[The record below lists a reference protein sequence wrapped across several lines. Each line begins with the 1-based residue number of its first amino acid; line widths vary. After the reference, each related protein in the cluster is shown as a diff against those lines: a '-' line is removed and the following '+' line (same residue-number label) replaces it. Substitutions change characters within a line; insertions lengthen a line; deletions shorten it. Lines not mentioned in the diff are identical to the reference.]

1 VRTAAVELLR
11 LTLTAALAGVVAAPA
26 AQIFRSGID
35 LVHFTVTAVDRK
47 GAIVTTL
54 TRDDFEIREDG
65 RVQRIEYFA
74 RGDQVEEAPELHL
87 GLLFDTSG
95 SMEEDVKLSRTAA
108 IRFLN
113 ALPDAT
119 DMTLVDF
126 DTEVRVTR
134 YGQADFARMVERIR
148 KRQPDGWTAFYDA
161 IGVYLDGANGQS
173 GRKVLV
179 LYTDGGDT
187 RSSLNFP
194 EVMDLVRASDV
205 LMYAIGF
212 LEHQSSS
219 GRFGQRSRLQQ
230 ITEAT
235 GGRAFFPIRAEELD
249 EMYQKI
255 VDELHGQ
262 YSLGYSSTNLKAD
275 GTWREVEVR
284 LTRPDLKDLKLR
296 TRKGYFAPYR
306 EDAAQR

>member
-1 VRTAAVELLR
+1 MAVCR
-11 LTLTAALAGVVAAPA
+11 LALAAALAGAVAAPS
-26 AQIFRSGID
+26 AQIFRAGID

-47 GAIVTTL
+47 GVIVTSL
-54 TRDDFEIREDG
+54 TRDDFDVLEDG
-65 RVQRIEYFA
+65 VRQDITYFA
-74 RGDQVEEAPELHL
+74 RGDELERAPELHL

-95 SMEEDVKLSRTAA
+95 SMEDDVKMSRTAA

-113 ALPDAT
+113 ALPDAQ

-148 KRQPDGWTAFYDA
+148 RRQPEGWTAFYDA
-161 IGVYLDGANGQS
+161 IGVYLDGANNQT

-187 RSSLNFP
+187 RSSLNYP
-194 EVMDLVRASDV
+194 EMMDLVRASDV
-205 LMYAIGF
+205 IVYAIGF
-212 LEHQSSS
+212 LEHQYSSS
-219 GRFGQRSRLQQ
+219 RFDQRTRLQQ
-230 ITEAT
+230 IAEAT
-235 GGRAFFPIRAEELD
+235 GGQAFFPVRAEELD
-249 EMYQKI
+249 DMYQKI

-262 YSLGYSSTNLKAD
+262 YSLGYASTNTRQD
-275 GTWREVEVR
+275 GAWRKVEVR
-284 LTRPDLKDLKLR
+284 LKGPDQKSLKLR